1 MTLFVTGT
9 DTGVGKTAVCAA
21 LVLALKDRGIGAG
34 YMKPLASGCARRD
47 GDLVSTDAEFVR
59 TFCGLDDPSEL
70 ICPVR
75 LEAPLAPLAA
85 AQAVGTTIDLRP
97 VYTAWRRLKQDK
109 EVLVVEGVGGLLV
122 PISDTLT
129 VASLVSD
136 WGVPCLVVA
145 RPSLGTI
152 NHTLLTLYTLASY
165 GVTCPGFVFGGDDED
180 AAENAASIARFSG
193 VPFQGGLPSVP
204 GLDVD
209 QGRPGRLAEF
219 VADLDLDAI
228 LAQCHEP
235 TKS

>member
-1 MTLFVTGT
+1 VTLFVTGT
-9 DTGVGKTAVCAA
+9 DTGVGKTVVCAA
-21 LVLALKDRGIGAG
+21 LVSALRGRGIEAG
-34 YMKPLASGCARRD
+34 YLKPLASGCQRR
-47 GDLVSTDAEFVR
+47 GDELVSTDAEFVR
-59 TFCGLDDPSEL
+59 SFCGLDDPLNL

-85 AQAVGTTIDLRP
+85 ARAAGTAIDLRP
-97 VYTAWRRLKQDK
+97 VYAAWRQLKRDK
-109 EVLVVEGVGGLLV
+109 DVLVVEGVGGLLV
-122 PISDTLT
+122 PISDNLT

-165 GVTCPGFVFGGDDED
+165 GITCPGFVFGGDDEN
-180 AAENAASIARFSG
+180 AAQNAASITRFSG

-209 QGRPGRLAEF
+209 RGTPGRLTE
-219 VADLDLDAI
+219 VAGRLDVDAI
-228 LAQCHEP
+228 LALSHEP